1 MKKTPKKAAAAK
13 WDTHVYLDEK
23 TRKAV
28 EAVAGRERRTMTKQ
42 IEVFIHQ
49 ALDLARST

>member
-1 MKKTPKKAAAAK
+1 MKKTPKKAAPVK

-49 ALDLARST
+49 GLDLARAT